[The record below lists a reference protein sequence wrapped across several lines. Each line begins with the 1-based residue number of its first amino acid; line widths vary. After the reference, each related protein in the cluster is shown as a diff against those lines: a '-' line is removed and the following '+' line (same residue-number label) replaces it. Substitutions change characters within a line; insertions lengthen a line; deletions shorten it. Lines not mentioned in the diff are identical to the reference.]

1 MAEQDA
7 ASDTPELAQI
17 ADLDLDRSTRRGY
30 PEAVYCTHKSVEQL
44 AAIAAALRDQ
54 TGAVNLFT
62 RASAEQAKAILTELP
77 DAFVDLEA
85 GLLAWPAEPPPP
97 TGGLVVVLTA
107 GTSDLPMA
115 REALLTARYLGRPTE
130 LVVDVGVAGLHRVLE
145 RLPLLRRARV
155 IIVAA
160 GMDGALPSVVAGL
173 VSAPGRRAADVGRVR
188 RRLRR
193 SRPAAGHAEL
203 LRARRGRGQ
212 HRQRLRRR
220 SSRRP
225 DRRSGMTTEDRHA
238 WIDASAGVAGDML
251 LGALLD
257 AGASLTA
264 VQEAVDAVIPGSVQ
278 VGVAEVNRAGLRA
291 TKAELTLTAA
301 DQPHRSWRDV
311 RGLLTDATLTSSV
324 RARATAVFAR
334 LAEAEGAV
342 HGIAAEDVHFHEVGA
357 LDSIADIVGV
367 CAALADLGIASVS
380 AGPVAVGAGR
390 VTMAH
395 GEVGVPVPA
404 VVELARGWRVRSG
417 GSGELATPTG
427 MALVVELAGACEDL
441 PELLVSVSG
450 SGAGSR
456 DFPDRANVTRV
467 VIGYQR
473 PDLSAPDLGTG
484 RPPRGQRRR
493 PGPPAV
499 ARRAERA
506 AGGGRLGRLAGA
518 DRDEEGPARARPL
531 SAVPTHGGGGDA
543 RPDLRRDVDVRSPRA
558 CRTEAH
564 AVPRLG

>member
-1 MAEQDA
+1 
-7 ASDTPELAQI
+7 
-17 ADLDLDRSTRRGY
+17 
-30 PEAVYCTHKSVEQL
+30 
-44 AAIAAALRDQ
+44 
-54 TGAVNLFT
+54 
-62 RASAEQAKAILTELP
+62 
-77 DAFVDLEA
+77 
-85 GLLAWPAEPPPP
+85 
-97 TGGLVVVLTA
+97 
-107 GTSDLPMA
+107 
-115 REALLTARYLGRPTE
+115 
-130 LVVDVGVAGLHRVLE
+130 
-145 RLPLLRRARV
+145 
-155 IIVAA
+155 
-160 GMDGALPSVVAGL
+160 
-173 VSAPGRRAADVGRVR
+173 
-188 RRLRR
+188 
-193 SRPAAGHAEL
+193 
-203 LRARRGRGQ
+203 
-212 HRQRLRRR
+212 
-220 SSRRP
+220 
-225 DRRSGMTTEDRHA
+225 MTTEDRHA

-278 VGVAEVNRAGLRA
+278 VGVAEVDRAGLRA

-367 CAALADLGIASVS
+367 CAAIADLGIASVS

-473 PDLSAPDLGTG
+473 PDLSAPDLEPAVLLEANVDDLDPRLWPGVLSGLLAAGASDAWLVPIVMKKG
-484 RPPRGQRRR
+484 RPAHVLSVLCPPTAVVAMRDLIFAETSTFGLREHVVRKHMLSRGWAEVEVDGVPVMVKIAHRDGVIVQATPEFDWVVAAATRLNR
-493 PGPPAV
+493 PPHAMLSDAAV
-499 ARRAERA
+499 AAAE
-506 AGGGRLGRLAGA
+506 AGLRQGA
-518 DRDEEGPARARPL
+518 PVDPASRHFG
-531 SAVPTHGGGGDA
+531 SDA
-543 RPDLRRDVDVRSPRA
+543 PSEP
-558 CRTEAH
+558 
-564 AVPRLG
+564 PKM